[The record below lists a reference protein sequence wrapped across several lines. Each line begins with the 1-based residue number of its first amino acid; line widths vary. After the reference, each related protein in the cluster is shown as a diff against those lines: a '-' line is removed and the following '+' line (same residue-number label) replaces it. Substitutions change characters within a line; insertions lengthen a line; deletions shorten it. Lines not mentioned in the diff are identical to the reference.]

1 MLDVDGQACGRAP
14 RRSLEVWSGHRL
26 AGKEAAVEFE
36 HVLVER
42 SGDYV
47 TITMNRPQRRN
58 ALSLQHM
65 RELIAAF
72 AQAGSGDALGI
83 VLAGNGPV
91 FSAGHDFA
99 DVADA
104 GLGAVRSLLTTCTE
118 LMSLMQQV
126 PQPVVARVHGLAT
139 AAGCQLVASADLA
152 VASEDAGFAAPGGKG
167 GWFCHTPMVA
177 IARNV
182 GRKRAAEMALSGDVI
197 DARTALD
204 WGLVNR
210 VVPAA
215 QLDSATMDLLER
227 VTRGSA
233 ESKGIG
239 KQALYAQIDLD
250 QPKAYAYAV
259 EVMAATSQLPDA
271 REGMRAF
278 LEKRKPQW
286 SRGRQ

>member
-1 MLDVDGQACGRAP
+1 MDYEHILVHQDGDFA
-14 RRSLEVWSGHRL
+14 
-26 AGKEAAVEFE
+26 
-36 HVLVER
+36 
-42 SGDYV
+42 
-47 TITMNRPQRRN
+47 TITMDRPERRN
-58 ALSLQHM
+58 ALSLAHM

-72 AQAGSGDALGI
+72 TQVGEGDALGI

-91 FSAGHDFA
+91 FCAGHDFA
-99 DVADA
+99 DVAEGD
-104 GLGAVRSLLTTCTE
+104 LQTVRALLMTCTE
-118 LMSLMQQV
+118 LMTLMQQV
-126 PQPVVARVHGLAT
+126 PQPVLARVHGLAT

-152 VASEDAGFAAPGGKG
+152 VASDDAGFAAPGGKG

-182 GRKRAAEMALSGDVI
+182 GRKRGAEMAMSGDVI
-197 DARTALD
+197 DAATALD

-215 QLDSATMDLLER
+215 QLDSATAELLER

-233 ESKGIG
+233 ASKGIG

-250 QPKAYAYAV
+250 QQKAYAYAI

-278 LEKRKPQW
+278 LDKRKPRW
-286 SRGRQ
+286 LRGRE

>member
-1 MLDVDGQACGRAP
+1 MG
-14 RRSLEVWSGHRL
+14 
-26 AGKEAAVEFE
+26 FE
-36 HVLVER
+36 HILVER
-42 SGDYV
+42 SGDFATV
-47 TITMNRPQRRN
+47 TMNRPQRRN
-58 ALSLQHM
+58 ALSLEHM
-65 RELIAAF
+65 RELITAF
-72 AQAGSGDALGI
+72 GELGHGDALGI
-83 VLAGNGPV
+83 VLAGHGPV

-99 DVADA
+99 EVA
-104 GLGAVRSLLTTCTE
+104 GADLPYVRRLLSTCTD
-118 LMSLMQQV
+118 LMTLIQQV

-139 AAGCQLVASADLA
+139 AAGCQLVATADLA

-182 GRKRAAEMALSGDVI
+182 GRKRAAELAMSGDVI

-215 QLDSATMDLLER
+215 QLDSAVQHLLER

-233 ESKGIG
+233 DSKGIG

-250 QPKAYAYAV
+250 QPKAYAYAI
-259 EVMAATSQLPDA
+259 EVMAATSQLADA
-271 REGMRAF
+271 QEGMRAF
-278 LEKRKPQW
+278 LEKRKPNW
-286 SRGRQ
+286 ERGRA

>member
-1 MLDVDGQACGRAP
+1 M
-14 RRSLEVWSGHRL
+14 
-26 AGKEAAVEFE
+26 EFE
-36 HVLVER
+36 HILVQR
-42 SGDYV
+42 SGDFATV
-47 TITMNRPQRRN
+47 TMNRPQRRN
-58 ALSLQHM
+58 ALSLEHM
-65 RELIAAF
+65 RELISAF
-72 AQAGSGDALGI
+72 RVLGDSDALGI

-99 DVADA
+99 AVA
-104 GLGAVRSLLTTCTE
+104 GADLSSVRSLLVTCTE
-118 LMSLMQQV
+118 LMTLMQQV

-139 AAGCQLVASADLA
+139 AAGCQLVATADLA

-177 IARNV
+177 VARNV
-182 GRKRAAEMALSGDVI
+182 GRKRAMELALSGDVI
-197 DARTALD
+197 DAHTALD

-210 VVPAA
+210 VVPAD
-215 QLDSATMDLLER
+215 QLDDAVAELLER
-227 VTRGSA
+227 VTHGSA

-271 REGMRAF
+271 QEGISAF
-278 LEKRKPQW
+278 LEKRKPRW
-286 SRGRQ
+286 SRGR

>member
-1 MLDVDGQACGRAP
+1 MG
-14 RRSLEVWSGHRL
+14 
-26 AGKEAAVEFE
+26 FE
-36 HVLVER
+36 HILVER
-42 SGDYV
+42 SGEFA

-58 ALSLQHM
+58 ALSLEHM

-72 AQAGSGDALGI
+72 AEVGNSDALGI
-83 VLAGNGPV
+83 VLAGRGPV
-91 FSAGHDFA
+91 FSSGHDFA
-99 DVADA
+99 DVVDAD
-104 GLGAVRSLLTTCTE
+104 LPEVRALLMTCTE
-118 LMSLMQQV
+118 LMTRMQQV

-139 AAGCQLVASADLA
+139 AAGCQLVATTDLA

-182 GRKRAAEMALSGDVI
+182 GRKRAMEMAMSGDVI

-204 WGLVNR
+204 WGLVNQ
-210 VVPAA
+210 VVPAG
-215 QLDSATMDLLER
+215 QLDSAVQDLLER

-233 ESKGIG
+233 EGKGIG

-259 EVMAATSQLPDA
+259 EVMASTSQLPDA
-271 REGMRAF
+271 REWTRAF
-278 LEKRKPQW
+278 LEKRKPRW
-286 SRGRQ
+286 LRGR

>member
-1 MLDVDGQACGRAP
+1 M
-14 RRSLEVWSGHRL
+14 
-26 AGKEAAVEFE
+26 EFE
-36 HVLVER
+36 HILVER
-42 SGDYV
+42 SGDFATV
-47 TITMNRPQRRN
+47 TMNRPQRRN
-58 ALSLQHM
+58 ALSLAHM

-72 AQAGSGDALGI
+72 GEVGSSDALGV

-99 DVADA
+99 DVVDAD
-104 GLGAVRSLLTTCTE
+104 LTEVRALLTTCTE
-118 LMSLMQQV
+118 LMTLMQQV

-139 AAGCQLVASADLA
+139 AAGCQLVATADLA

-177 IARNV
+177 VARNV
-182 GRKRAAEMALSGDVI
+182 GRKRAMELALSGDVI
-197 DARTALD
+197 DAHTALD

-215 QLDSATMDLLER
+215 QLDDAVRDLLER
-227 VTRGSA
+227 TTRGSA

-239 KQALYAQIDLD
+239 KQALYTQIDLD

-259 EVMAATSQLPDA
+259 VVMAATSQLPDA
-271 REGMRAF
+271 REGMHAF

-286 SRGRQ
+286 RPRS

>member
-1 MLDVDGQACGRAP
+1 ME
-14 RRSLEVWSGHRL
+14 LEHI
-26 AGKEAAVEFE
+26 
-36 HVLVER
+36 LVKR
-42 SGDYV
+42 SGDFATV
-47 TITMNRPQRRN
+47 TMNRPQRRN
-58 ALSLQHM
+58 ALSLAHM

-72 AQAGSGDALGI
+72 EDLGNGDALGI

-104 GLGAVRSLLTTCTE
+104 ELTGVRSLLMTCTE
-118 LMSLMQQV
+118 LMTLMQQV

-182 GRKRAAEMALSGDVI
+182 GRKRAGEMAMSGDGI
-197 DARTALD
+197 DARTALE

-215 QLDSATMDLLER
+215 ELDTAVQDLLDR

-233 ESKGIG
+233 DSKGIG

-250 QPKAYAYAV
+250 HPKAYAYAI
-259 EVMAATSQLPDA
+259 EVMPATSQLPDA

-278 LEKRKPQW
+278 LSKRKPIW
-286 SRGRQ
+286 RRGRA